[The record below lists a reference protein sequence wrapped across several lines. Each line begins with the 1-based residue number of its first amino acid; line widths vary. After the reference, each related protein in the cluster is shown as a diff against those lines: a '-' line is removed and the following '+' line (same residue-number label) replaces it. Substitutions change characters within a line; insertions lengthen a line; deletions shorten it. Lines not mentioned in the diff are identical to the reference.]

1 MDVAIVSADTDDV
14 DAVLDQWVSLV
25 EGQREYGSHIE
36 GAPNRG
42 AARKLLAEYAQAEML
57 AVARPEGEPE
67 GPIWG
72 FVMYY
77 QEEGLYEQSVTRG
90 VIENVYV
97 APAVRD
103 EGVGSA
109 LLTYAE
115 SELAESGVEVVG
127 ITAMADNEDA
137 IDWYR
142 DRGYEP
148 QRLVLERDLD
158 DERKR

>member
-1 MDVAIVSADTDDV
+1 MDVRIDGAEQADV
-14 DAVLDQWVSLV
+14 DGVLEHWIALV
-25 EGQREYGSHIE
+25 EGQRKYGSHIE
-36 GAPNRG
+36 GASNRH
-42 AARKLLAEYAQAEML
+42 AARKLLAEYAQADML
-57 AVARPEGEPE
+57 AVARSDTLNGE
-67 GPIWG
+67 ILG

-97 APAVRD
+97 APTVRD

-109 LLTYAE
+109 LLAHAE
-115 SELAESGVEVVG
+115 QELESAGVDVVS
-127 ITAMADNEDA
+127 ITAMADNDEA

-148 QRLVLERDLD
+148 HRVVMERPLD
-158 DERKR
+158 GERKA